1 MFFVYEIKQ
10 EEEKHANGNR
20 NDIFDVPAALT
31 RGDFFDESDLIKAGF
46 IKSKDPPVRSCS
58 KAPKNSPLKPFS

>member
-1 MFFVYEIKQ
+1 MFFVNEIKQ

-31 RGDFFDESDLIKAGF
+31 GGDFFDESDLIKAGF
-46 IKSKDPPVRSCS
+46 IKSKDPLLTGKVV
-58 KAPKNSPLKPFS
+58 F